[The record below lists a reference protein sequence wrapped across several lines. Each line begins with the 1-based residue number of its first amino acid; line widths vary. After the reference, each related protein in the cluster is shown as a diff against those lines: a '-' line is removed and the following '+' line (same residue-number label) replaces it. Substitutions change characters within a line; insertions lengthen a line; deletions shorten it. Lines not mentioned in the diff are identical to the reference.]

1 MVRHGRPNPQSFGR
15 EAHMK
20 RVIGA
25 IALALSTLGA
35 CTTLNQIACVP
46 TLQTRWLLEDLTAG
60 GGPSEL
66 KRQSAAPTRTLISYT
81 VGTQTYQGD
90 LYTLDNGVK
99 AGLVL
104 VPGATTA
111 GKDDSRLVAFANT
124 LARSHFAVLVPD
136 LPEVRQL
143 RVRPEDA
150 KFIADAAQYMSTRP
164 DLAPGGRL
172 GIAGLSYAL
181 GPGILAACDPAVRD
195 KVRFVMGI
203 GGYYDLEKVVTFFL
217 TGWFQDPAGAWR
229 QMEPSAYGKWAF
241 IRSNAPRFG
250 NASDAAVL
258 QELADRRFNDPQS
271 AIDDLTA
278 KLQTPEAKA
287 FVELITNTDPAKVP
301 TLLAGMPAPVRADL
315 DGLNL
320 AKRDLSG
327 FRAHLILVHGYDD
340 NLVPYSQSVELARAI
355 AGTRLY
361 LVNGLS
367 HVDLKGPGFLDVWGM
382 GCAVND
388 LLEFQGP

>member
-1 MVRHGRPNPQSFGR
+1 
-15 EAHMK
+15 MK
-20 RVIGA
+20 RLIGA
-25 IALALSTLGA
+25 IALMLSTQSA
-35 CTTLNQIACVP
+35 CTTLNQISCTP
-46 TLQTRWLLEDLTAG
+46 SLQSRWLLEDLTAG
-60 GGPSEL
+60 EGPSEL
-66 KRQSAAPTRTLISYT
+66 KRQTAAPARTLISYT

-90 LYTLDNGVK
+90 LYTPDGGAK

-111 GKDDSRLVAFANT
+111 GKDDTRLVAFANT
-124 LARSHFAVLVPD
+124 LARSKFAVLVPD

-164 DLAPGGRL
+164 ELAPGGRL
-172 GIAGLSYAL
+172 GIAGVSYAL
-181 GPGILAACDPAVRD
+181 GPGILAACDPSVRD
-195 KVRFVMGI
+195 KIRFVMGI

-229 QMEPSAYGKWAF
+229 QMTPSAYGKWAF
-241 IRSNAPRFG
+241 IRSNAQRFG

-258 QELADRRFNDPQS
+258 EELADRRYNDP
-271 AIDDLTA
+271 AAGIDDLTA
-278 KLQTPEAKA
+278 RLQTPEAKA
-287 FVELITNTDPAKVP
+287 FVGLITNTDPTKVP
-301 TLLAGMPAPVRADL
+301 TLLATMPAAVRADL

-327 FRAHLILVHGYDD
+327 FKARLILVHGYDD

-355 AGTRLY
+355 AGTRIY

-382 GCAVND
+382 GCAVDD
-388 LLEFQGP
+388 LLAFEGP